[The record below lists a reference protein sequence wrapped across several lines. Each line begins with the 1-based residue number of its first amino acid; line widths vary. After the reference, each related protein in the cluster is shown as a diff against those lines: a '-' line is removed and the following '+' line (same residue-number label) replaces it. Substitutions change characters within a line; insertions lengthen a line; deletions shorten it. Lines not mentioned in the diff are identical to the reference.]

1 MTITFKLRKK
11 KSSKTGK
18 NQVIVRVN
26 DGREFR
32 RDISLDLH
40 VFEEH
45 WNSSSKTLKSTHPYY
60 EDTVEILDDLK
71 SKASVALNKY
81 NLKRFSRQDVI
92 DHIQGKSD
100 FETVRSFIHSVMKLS
115 KTNVQTYNDYVEKYD
130 AVEKVISPDRELT
143 FEDWIRGHY
152 NYFETFYNFAKDK
165 IKKGDWSPV
174 TYKSRISAVKRL
186 LTYAHDKRVIHEA
199 IPFPK
204 DFSKIEGLKRKVKA
218 PVSKDIYSGINK
230 IRTVE
235 QWLTLSQWVLMFAMR
250 GLYPA
255 DVVSLTEKWLI
266 NKEGKP
272 RLRSLSAIKKDELYI
287 RKPRSKTSQEMLIKI
302 HRDTT
307 FTLLQ
312 IIKNVVAYVYYPNRP
327 EAVADIN
334 DTIAIY
340 GYSQAEDKDLHERVW
355 GRRKQSL
362 REKFGTCY
370 MQARKSVS
378 TTLTHFEMNN
388 IINNSMSKYMRGRVV
403 DAIDRDSY
411 VDMLNNNLI
420 DNIDNAH
427 DMLLEDFKIDAMIKA
442 LVKKLHELV
451 NDKRYPKPKWLLQH
465 SSVHKVGREYKVMV
479 GMENGKILWE
489 KIDKKYKGYFN
500 KCDRMQKGY
509 WTDEDTWFDTDLRK
523 IAYDKIL
530 EAKETT
536 QEDFVRTV
544 MEMER
549 KAEKSAKKKGIE
561 FIPIDNDN
569 KPIERANF
577 VKDIGKNPHVR
588 EIEEKSKRMMRIV
601 S

>member
-32 RDISLDLH
+32 KDISFDLH

-45 WNSSSKTLKSTHPYY
+45 WNSSNKTLKSTHPYY

-100 FETVRSFIHSVMKLS
+100 FESVSSFMHSVMKLS
-115 KTNVQTYNDYVEKYD
+115 KTNRQTFSDYVEKYES
-130 AVEKVISPDRELT
+130 VEGVISPDRELT

-152 NYFETFYNFAKDK
+152 NYFETFYNFAKAK
-165 IKKGDWSPV
+165 IKEGVWSPV
-174 TYKSRISAVKRL
+174 TYKTRVTAVKRIL
-186 LTYAHDKRVIHEA
+186 NYAKNKRVIHEA
-199 IPFPK
+199 IPFPS

-235 QWLTLSQWVLMFAMR
+235 QWLSLSQWVLMFAMR

-272 RLRSLSAIKKDELYI
+272 RIRSLSAIKKDELYI

-340 GYSQAEDKDLHERVW
+340 GYSQAEDEVMHDRVW

-370 MQARKSVS
+370 NQARKSVS
-378 TTLTHFEMNN
+378 TTLTHFVMNN
-388 IINNSMSKYMRGRVV
+388 VINNSMSKYMRGRVV

-411 VDMLNNNLI
+411 VDMFNNNLI
-420 DNIDNAH
+420 DNIDKAH
-427 DMLLEDFKIDAMIKA
+427 DMLLKDFKIDEMVKA
-442 LVKKLHELV
+442 LVKKLHDLV

>member
-1 MTITFKLRKK
+1 ML
-11 KSSKTGK
+11 
-18 NQVIVRVN
+18 
-26 DGREFR
+26 
-32 RDISLDLH
+32 
-40 VFEEH
+40 
-45 WNSSSKTLKSTHPYY
+45 
-60 EDTVEILDDLK
+60 
-71 SKASVALNKY
+71 
-81 NLKRFSRQDVI
+81 
-92 DHIQGKSD
+92 
-100 FETVRSFIHSVMKLS
+100 
-115 KTNVQTYNDYVEKYD
+115 
-130 AVEKVISPDRELT
+130 
-143 FEDWIRGHY
+143 
-152 NYFETFYNFAKDK
+152 YNFAKAK
-165 IKKGDWSPV
+165 IKEGVWSPV
-174 TYKSRISAVKRL
+174 TYKTRVTAVKRIL
-186 LTYAHDKRVIHEA
+186 NYAKDKRVIHEG

-287 RKPRSKTSQEMLIKI
+287 RKPRSKTNQEMLIKI
-302 HRDTT
+302 NRDTT

-340 GYSQAEDKDLHERVW
+340 GYSQAEDEVMHERVW
-355 GRRKQSL
+355 GRRKQTL
-362 REKFGTCY
+362 REKFGTSY
-370 MQARKSVS
+370 SEARKSVS

-388 IINNSMSKYMRGRVV
+388 LINNSMSKYMRGRVV

-411 VDMLNNNLI
+411 VDMFNNNLI

-427 DMLLEDFKIDAMIKA
+427 DMLLEDFKIDEMVKA

-509 WTDEDTWFDTDLRK
+509 WTDEDTWFDADLRK

-536 QEDFVRTV
+536 KEDFVSTV

>member
-11 KSSKTGK
+11 KSAKTGK

-100 FETVRSFIHSVMKLS
+100 FETVRSFIHSVVKLS

-174 TYKSRISAVKRL
+174 TYKSRVYAVKRL

-536 QEDFVRTV
+536 KEDFVSTV

-561 FIPIDNDN
+561 FIPIDDDN

>member
-1 MTITFKLRKK
+1 
-11 KSSKTGK
+11 
-18 NQVIVRVN
+18 
-26 DGREFR
+26 
-32 RDISLDLH
+32 
-40 VFEEH
+40 
-45 WNSSSKTLKSTHPYY
+45 
-60 EDTVEILDDLK
+60 
-71 SKASVALNKY
+71 
-81 NLKRFSRQDVI
+81 
-92 DHIQGKSD
+92 
-100 FETVRSFIHSVMKLS
+100 MKLS
-115 KTNVQTYNDYVEKYD
+115 KTNRQTYKDYEEKYD
-130 AVEKVISPDRELT
+130 AVEKVISPNRELT
-143 FEDWIRGHY
+143 FEDWIRGYY

-165 IKKGDWSPV
+165 IKNGDWSPV
-174 TYKSRISAVKRL
+174 TYKSRVSAVKRL
-186 LTYAHDKRVIHEA
+186 LTYAHDKRVIHET

-204 DFSKIEGLKRKVKA
+204 DFSNIEGLKRKVKA
-218 PVSKDIYSGINK
+218 PVSKDIYSNINK

-235 QWLTLSQWVLMFAMR
+235 QWLSLSQWVLMFAMR

-266 NKEGKP
+266 NKDGKP
-272 RLRSLSAIKKDELYI
+272 RIRSLSAIKKDELYI

-340 GYSQAEDKDLHERVW
+340 GYSQAEDEVTHERVW
-355 GRRKQSL
+355 GRRKQTL
-362 REKFGTCY
+362 REKFGTSY
-370 MQARKSVS
+370 SEARKSVS

-403 DAIDRDSY
+403 DAIDKDSY

>member
-1 MTITFKLRKK
+1 MTIAFKLRKK
-11 KSSKTGK
+11 KSAKTGK

-32 RDISLDLH
+32 KDISLDLH

-100 FETVRSFIHSVMKLS
+100 FETVRSFMHSVMKLS
-115 KTNVQTYNDYVEKYD
+115 KTNRQTYNDYVEKYD

-174 TYKSRISAVKRL
+174 TYKTRVTAVKRL
-186 LTYAHDKRVIHEA
+186 LNYAHDKRVIHSA

-272 RLRSLSAIKKDELYI
+272 RIRSLSAIKKDELYI

-340 GYSQAEDKDLHERVW
+340 GYSQAEDEVTHERVW
-355 GRRKQSL
+355 GRRKQTL
-362 REKFGTCY
+362 REKFGTSY
-370 MQARKSVS
+370 SEARKSVS

-420 DNIDNAH
+420 DNIDNKH
-427 DMLLEDFKIDAMIKA
+427 DLLLKDFKIDAMIKA

-536 QEDFVRTV
+536 KEDFVSTV

-561 FIPIDNDN
+561 FIPIDDN
-569 KPIERANF
+569 NKLIERANF

>member
-11 KSSKTGK
+11 KSTKTGK

-32 RDISLDLH
+32 KDISLDLH
-40 VFEEH
+40 VYEEH
-45 WNSSSKTLKSTHPYY
+45 WNSSNKTLKSTHPYY

-71 SKASVALNKY
+71 NKASVALNKY

-92 DHIQGKSD
+92 DHMQGKSD
-100 FETVRSFIHSVMKLS
+100 FETVRSFMHSVMKLS
-115 KTNVQTYNDYVEKYD
+115 KTNRQTYKDYEEKYD
-130 AVEKVISPDRELT
+130 AVEKVISPNRELT
-143 FEDWIRGHY
+143 FEDWIRGYY

-165 IKKGDWSPV
+165 IKNGDWSPV
-174 TYKSRISAVKRL
+174 TYKSRVSAVKRL
-186 LTYAHDKRVIHEA
+186 LTYAHDKRVIHET

-204 DFSKIEGLKRKVKA
+204 DFSNIEGLKRKVKA
-218 PVSKDIYSGINK
+218 PVSKDIYSNINK

-235 QWLTLSQWVLMFAMR
+235 QWLSLSQWVLMFAMR

-266 NKEGKP
+266 NKDGKP
-272 RLRSLSAIKKDELYI
+272 RIRSLSAIKKDELYI

-340 GYSQAEDKDLHERVW
+340 GYSQAEDEVTHERVW
-355 GRRKQSL
+355 GRRKQTL
-362 REKFGTCY
+362 REKFGTSY
-370 MQARKSVS
+370 SEARKSVS

-403 DAIDRDSY
+403 DAIDKDSY